1 MSVYVVWMDDKELC
15 FICDNAEIKDNM
27 IIIYFS
33 NEKCQYIPIVNI
45 RQFSTSVKIHERR
58 TNDNSKVDLS

>member
-1 MSVYVVWMDDKELC
+1 MSVNVIWMDGEELC
-15 FICDNAEIKDNM
+15 FICDNAEIIDNM

-33 NEKCQYIPIVNI
+33 SGKCQYIPIVNI

-58 TNDNSKVDLS
+58 ADG